1 MFKYNLDQII
11 YYMADN
17 RVHSAPVLSR
27 MYVDNL
33 HPDWTSTPEQRDLFT
48 AFGATNIMYAT
59 CHGTISETLAFASAQ
74 DLVNSLLKECQDPQ
88 S

>member
-1 MFKYNLDQII
+1 MKPLYNINGLVHWTQSEIHARERMQAQFAEGVFHWLRGENAAWRFD
-11 YYMADN
+11 
-17 RVHSAPVLSR
+17 RVEAP
-27 MYVDNL
+27 
-33 HPDWTSTPEQRDLFT
+33 
-48 AFGATNIMYAT
+48 IMYAT